1 MLYNRAIISK
11 IIKSELNKPIWSPF
25 NLKETLMIIN
35 VEYVIAAYVIVSAVL
50 AIYTIFIH
58 TKLHRVNQRLQQ
70 ISDKNR
76 DE

>member
-1 MLYNRAIISK
+1 
-11 IIKSELNKPIWSPF
+11 
-25 NLKETLMIIN
+25 MIRN